1 MTSKQKAPQEPQPM
15 DPAAMAKLYAD
26 IAEKSGAL
34 LSKFMT
40 RTAGQGMP
48 EIKDELGIAKAFFDA
63 WGKVFADPM
72 RVAEMQMKL

>member
-1 MTSKQKAPQEPQPM
+1 MNSKQKPQPEQQPM

-40 RTAGQGMP
+40 RVAGQGMP
-48 EIKDELGIAKAFFDA
+48 EMKDELGIAKAF
-63 WGKVFADPM
+63 
-72 RVAEMQMKL
+72 